1 MTATHASIQRITDQ
15 NLEGKTVLVRVDF
28 NLPLKD
34 GKVSDDTRMT
44 RILPGLMN
52 LRDKGAKLVL
62 LSHFG
67 RPKGQHVPEMS
78 LAPIAAHLSALCGF
92 EVLFTALD
100 EAANCIEAALQND
113 IILLENLRFEAGE
126 EANDT
131 TLARH
136 LAQLGDLYV
145 NDAFSA
151 SHRAHASTEGITH
164 HLPPFAGPSL
174 GAELDALAAAL
185 EAPKRPVTALVGG
198 AKIST
203 KLAVLENIL
212 PKVDHLILGGGMANT
227 FLAAQGVDMAASLVE
242 TAMIEDAKRIMA
254 EAKAQNTEI
263 ILPQD
268 GLAAREF
275 GANVAHRIADNNS
288 LAADEM
294 VLDIGPVSVETMSAV
309 IEKSATL
316 LWNGPMGAFEHQP
329 FDQGTNALA
338 TAAAQR
344 TKAGQLTSI
353 AGGGDTVAA
362 LNGAGVSDDFSYL
375 SLAGGAFLEW
385 LEGKELPA
393 LAALSRQA

>member
-100 EAANCIEAALQND
+100 EAANCIEAAQQND

-126 EANDT
+126 EANDM

-164 HLPPFAGPSL
+164 HLPSFAGPSL

-294 VLDIGPVSVETMSAV
+294 VLDIGPASAETMSAV